1 MTNRNSAPAAIEG
14 KKIQL
19 IGQDIKP
26 GTPPIKI
33 GEKVLFPVH
42 LYKQGT
48 GTILEESNP
57 KIFIIRN
64 YSMLD
69 KDDRISGKKLWG
81 LSSAPLKR
89 LNVGNLGRT
98 SSHPGQ
104 DQTLNGNF
112 CYLEIIDGWKG
123 LPLPRHPRDEITQ
136 IPLSSVL

>member
-1 MTNRNSAPAAIEG
+1 
-14 KKIQL
+14 
-19 IGQDIKP
+19 
-26 GTPPIKI
+26 
-33 GEKVLFPVH
+33 
-42 LYKQGT
+42 
-48 GTILEESNP
+48 
-57 KIFIIRN
+57 
-64 YSMLD
+64 MLD

-136 IPLSSVL
+136 IPFLQFCNNCRSTAFSGESTFPRWSTAIIRLLFELSSPWDQA